1 MARCSIEVPSV
12 RVVGKDSDD
21 LPSSLPDGADCSRMA
36 LDMAVVSP
44 LRSDSNTRKSFT
56 DCSIDDALGAVG
68 DVGDVWKLGE
78 EGLWPSVGAPTLDML
93 VDRCGWC
100 LFERLRWWLGRFC
113 EEEPGC
119 CEPAADEPGGEESL
133 RSAVLVTS
141 LLDDTRPSMCFT
153 FWDLLRLC
161 VLWRGQY
168 TGTARLH
175 TALQALVP
183 VTQQQ

>member
-12 RVVGKDSDD
+12 RALGSCSDD
-21 LPSSLPDGADCSRMA
+21 LPSSLSEGADCSRMA

-44 LRSDSNTRKSFT
+44 LRRDSNTRNSLT
-56 DCSIDDALGAVG
+56 DCSIDDALGIVG
-68 DVGDVWKLGE
+68 EAGDVWKLGD
-78 EGLWPSVGAPTLDML
+78 EGLPPSVGAPTLDML
-93 VDRCGWC
+93 ADRCGRC
-100 LFERLRWWLGRFC
+100 FLERLRWCPGRCC

-141 LLDDTRPSMCFT
+141 LLEDTRPSMCFT

-161 VLWRGQY
+161 VLWRGQSTNAY
-168 TGTARLH
+168 TAPASSPTLLA
-175 TALQALVP
+175 
-183 VTQQQ
+183 VTQQR